1 MAGEWFHDAMTIEN
15 HIAIPC
21 DISVRKR
28 NLEMFQKPA
37 WNTHAYGVKK
47 GRKGPRMFIASIP
60 HHAFDIIRKSLPFLN
75 IIFFKRLNNAAWCST
90 RWPFDSEKLLDI
102 VASHAAGL
110 KPYSGMA
117 CGLEEPSQGVK
128 TVTGKFPEVLFV
140 YEGGTNMV
148 RYPDPVD
155 VFWCIC
161 IISTPEQFGEH

>member
-1 MAGEWFHDAMTIEN
+1 MVPWCHDHWKPYCHSLRHFGKEEESGDVSKASLKHSCLWCKERQKRAAHVYCFH
-15 HIAIPC
+15 
-21 DISVRKR
+21 
-28 NLEMFQKPA
+28 
-37 WNTHAYGVKK
+37 
-47 GRKGPRMFIASIP
+47 P